1 MKVWVFWK
9 LQDDFPVLSAT
20 LVWAANSIFCSGC
33 KRWVHKKCSGLKKLV
48 DDPNFKCARCLG
60 HARPVDGRQQKSVQV
75 GEDELEVVAW
85 FCYLGDALSA
95 GGGCDLATRIRVK
108 CGWKKFLELQ
118 PLLCSRHLSLK
129 TRGHGYATYVRSVM
143 LHGSET
149 WALTKVDLQRLQRND
164 RAMIRQVCGIKPK
177 ETSQVR
183 SQDLLDKLGLLDL
196 P

>member
-1 MKVWVFWK
+1 M
-9 LQDDFPVLSAT
+9 
-20 LVWAANSIFCSGC
+20 
-33 KRWVHKKCSGLKKLV
+33 
-48 DDPNFKCARCLG
+48 
-60 HARPVDGRQQKSVQV
+60 QV

-108 CGWKKFLELQ
+108 CVWKKFLELQ

-164 RAMIRQVCGIKPK
+164 RAMIRQVCGVKPK

-183 SQDLLDKLGLLDL
+183 SQDLLDKLGLLDSSEREKVKVL
-196 P
+196 WPCHEIGR